1 MAHIDVVCEGGR
13 ICSVFYLW
21 GGVGRGDDSR
31 LKARNCD
38 LMGIAIRRVPI
49 IVRVILVVLK
59 VKRKQQQYQTASCQ

>member
-1 MAHIDVVCEGGR
+1 MLGFLFVG
-13 ICSVFYLW
+13 W
-21 GGVGRGDDSR
+21 GGAGDDSK
-31 LKARNCD
+31 LKARNCTASRFWD